1 MGSRFTVRS
10 RQSLDGRVGE
20 VVCVITVIVYK
31 EGFKL
36 EREEDRE
43 RQELEQ
49 AQPRCY
55 KKYTY

>member
-43 RQELEQ
+43 RQELDQ
-49 AQPRCY
+49 AQPRC
-55 KKYTY
+55 